1 MFEDSK
7 LTWLHHYTHQHTH
20 SNGQGKSKHKLQAWQ
35 HHKICKRAALRGA
48 RRTESAR
55 AREGEIAA
63 REIHTGRCKKSRH
76 HLLRGGFLSRPGYA
90 IRDHCR
96 TFSSSRGAPKQR
108 HTHTHTQTVR
118 VGSMLQWLRWIE
130 FKKGYKQGVRRDGVS
145 LDQNARIVTCW
156 TFICLASTVEFRLS
170 CPTPPSITY
179 SVRYSFFAI

>member
-1 MFEDSK
+1 MSKPKVCRAVLFALKAVSCMQVAAGKQQPQQQKNRMFEDSK

-96 TFSSSRGAPKQR
+96 TFSSWRGAPKQR
-108 HTHTHTQTVR
+108 HTHTHTNGTGRFYAAV
-118 VGSMLQWLRWIE
+118 VAM
-130 FKKGYKQGVRRDGVS
+130 
-145 LDQNARIVTCW
+145 N
-156 TFICLASTVEFRLS
+156 
-170 CPTPPSITY
+170 
-179 SVRYSFFAI
+179 